1 MTISYPRALPE
12 FFFLGDVSLRLARND
27 ITVRDGLGHL
37 AGGSLGTDLWT
48 WSVEVIAQTDDESL
62 EVEAWFDSLDG
73 SAQRFLAVDPRRWA
87 PRAYMDS
94 GLGGLTTS
102 TTSFDISSDGRDVT
116 LHGMDEGTI
125 FAAGDMLGW
134 KGGSGLLLRHATR
147 IVSGGTVDGSGDV
160 TLSVRP
166 AVWPVVQG
174 WAGLTA
180 HIDTPSITMR
190 LLWPETQIGDTS
202 PEGFMTARIVAM
214 QDLPEDDS

>member
-1 MTISYPRALPE
+1 MTITYPRAFPP
-12 FFFLGDVSLRLARND
+12 FLLGAMKLELLRND

-37 AGGSLGTDLWT
+37 SGGSLGTDLWMFSGEFVALGT
-48 WSVEVIAQTDDESL
+48 AKAKQL
-62 EVEAWFDSLDG
+62 RAWINSMDG
-73 SAQRFLAVDPRRWA
+73 SAQRFWA
-87 PRAYMDS
+87 SDRDAWKPEAYRAT
-94 GLGGLTTS
+94 GLGSITTS
-102 TTSFDISSDGRDVT
+102 TTSFDLSADCRDVT
-116 LHGMDEGTI
+116 LHDMDEGTI
-125 FAAGDMLGW
+125 FTAGDMLGW
-134 KGGSGLLLRHATR
+134 KGGSGLLLRHATQ
-147 IVSGGTVDGSGDV
+147 IVEGGTVDGSGDI

-202 PEGFMTARIVAM
+202 PEGYMTARIVAM